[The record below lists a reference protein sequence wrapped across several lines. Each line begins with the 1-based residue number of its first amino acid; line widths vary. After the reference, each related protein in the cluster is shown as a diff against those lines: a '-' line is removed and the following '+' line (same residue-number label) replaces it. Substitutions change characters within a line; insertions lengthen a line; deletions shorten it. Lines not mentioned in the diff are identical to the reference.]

1 MSYDIMLLLVVAIP
15 VLFSVLIPLLGK
27 VSVFIRNFFAL
38 LLMVIPF
45 IFLIIILQ
53 GVQLGIPIDFIYEF
67 PMLEI
72 NFILH
77 ADMFAVFVAMASML
91 VSIVILIYSFEYIKS
106 YENQNEYFFIVV
118 LFIGSMMGII
128 FSANLIF
135 IYVFWE
141 MTALASWRLI
151 GYFRETEYVRRANK
165 AFLMT
170 AAGALC
176 MLIGFLMIAE
186 QAGSFDLSVI
196 SSADLQ
202 GPTINLAII
211 LIILGIFSKSAT
223 FPLHSW
229 LADAGIAPSPVT
241 ALLHAAV
248 LVKIGVYVYA
258 RLFNFTIVPSE
269 EIKIILFTIVAISA
283 FLSGAIAFVEKDI
296 KRVIAF
302 STISQ
307 IAFIFLGFISGG
319 KLAFVGAMLF
329 ILIHGVAKAGLFL
342 SAGIIEHKI
351 HTKQL
356 DMMGGLFRYM
366 PITALAFAG
375 CALSVMGIPPFAGF
389 FSKFLVIF
397 GAVYDQNVLVALVFI
412 VCAGLTVL
420 YTVRLFG
427 KIFLGSQK
435 DYPHIEKENLY
446 SPMVLSVVS
455 LAVLSLLMTFSFGYL
470 FYIAN
475 FAAQTIKG

>member
-1 MSYDIMLLLVVAIP
+1 MTYDIMLLLVVAIP
-15 VLFSVLIPLLGK
+15 ILFSVLIPLFAK
-27 VSVFIRNFFAL
+27 VSVFVRNFFAL
-38 LLMVIPF
+38 LLMLIPL
-45 IFLIIILQ
+45 IFLVVIFQ
-53 GVQLGIPIDFIYEF
+53 SVKLGLPVDFVYEF
-67 PMLEI
+67 PVLEI

-77 ADMFAVFVAMASML
+77 ADIFSVFVAMAS
-91 VSIVILIYSFEYIKS
+91 VFISIIVLIYSFEYIKN
-106 YENQNEYFFIVV
+106 YDHQNEYFFIVV
-118 LFIGSMMGII
+118 LFVGSMMGIV

-151 GYFRETEYVRRANK
+151 GYFREREYVRRANK
-165 AFLMT
+165 TFIMT

-176 MLIGFLMIAE
+176 MLIGFLIIAE
-186 QAGSFDLSVI
+186 QAGSFDLKVI
-196 SSADLQ
+196 SAAELQ
-202 GPTINLAII
+202 GPAVSLAII

-269 EIKIILFTIVAISA
+269 EIRTVLFIIVAISA
-283 FLSGAIAFVEKDI
+283 FLSGAVAFVEKDI

-307 IAFIFLGFISGG
+307 LAFIFLGFISGG
-319 KLAFVGAMLF
+319 RLAFIGSMLF
-329 ILIHGVAKAGLFL
+329 ILMHGVAKAGLFL
-342 SAGIIEHKI
+342 SAGIIEHKV

-356 DMMGGLFRYM
+356 DMMGGLFKYM
-366 PITALAFAG
+366 PVTAFAFAG

-389 FSKFLVIF
+389 FSKFLLIL
-397 GAVYDQNVLVALVFI
+397 GSVYDGNIAVALIFI
-412 VCAGLTVL
+412 ICAGFTVL
-420 YTVRLFG
+420 YTVRVFRKVFFG
-427 KIFLGSQK
+427 EQK
-435 DYPHIEKENLY
+435 DYRHIEKEIAF
-446 SPMVLSVVS
+446 SPMVGSVTA
-455 LAVLSLLMTFSFGYL
+455 LAVLSLLMSFAFSYL
-470 FYIAN
+470 FYIATL
-475 FAAQTIKG
+475 ASQMIKG

>member
-15 VLFSVLIPLLGK
+15 VLLSVLIPLFAK
-27 VSVFIRNFFAL
+27 VSVLIRNFFAL

-45 IFLIIILQ
+45 ILLIIIFQ
-53 GVQLGIPIDFIYEF
+53 GVISGSPVEFVYEF
-67 PMLEI
+67 PILEI
-72 NFILH
+72 NFILQ
-77 ADMFAVFVAMASML
+77 ADIFALFVAMASVL
-91 VSIVILIYSFEYIKS
+91 VSIVVLIYSFEYIKT
-106 YENQNEYFFIVV
+106 YKNQNEYFFIVV

-151 GYFRETEYVRRANK
+151 GFFREKEYVRRANK
-165 AFLMT
+165 TFIMT
-170 AAGALC
+170 AMGALC
-176 MLIGFLMIAE
+176 MLVGFLMIAE
-186 QAGSFDLSVI
+186 QAGSFDLNVI
-196 SSADLQ
+196 ASANLQ
-202 GPTINLAII
+202 GTTINLAII

-258 RLFNFTIVPSE
+258 RLFNFTIIPSE
-269 EIKIILFTIVAISA
+269 EIRIVLFIIVAISA

-319 KLAFVGAMLF
+319 KFAFIGAMLF
-329 ILIHGVAKAGLFL
+329 ILMHGVAKAGLFL

-366 PITALAFAG
+366 PITAFAFAG

-389 FSKFLVIF
+389 FSKFLVLF
-397 GAVYDQNVLVALVFI
+397 GAVYDQNILVALVFI
-412 VCAGLTVL
+412 LCAGLTVL
-420 YTVRLFG
+420 YTIRLFR
-427 KIFLGSQK
+427 KIFLGNQK

-446 SPMVLSVVS
+446 SPMIFSVVS

-475 FAAQTIKG
+475 LASQTIKG

>member
-15 VLFSVLIPLLGK
+15 VLLSVFIPLFGK

-38 LLMVIPF
+38 LLMLIPLTL
-45 IFLIIILQ
+45 LIIIFQSLMS
-53 GVQLGIPIDFIYEF
+53 GSPVEFVYEF
-67 PMLEI
+67 PILEI
-72 NFILH
+72 NFILQ
-77 ADMFAVFVAMASML
+77 ADIFALFVAMASVL
-91 VSIVILIYSFEYIKS
+91 VSIVILIYSFEYIKD
-106 YENQNEYFFIVV
+106 YKHQNEYFFIVV
-118 LFIGSMMGII
+118 LFVGSMMGII

-151 GYFRETEYVRRANK
+151 GFFREKEYVRRANK
-165 AFLMT
+165 TFIMT
-170 AAGALC
+170 AMGALC
-176 MLIGFLMIAE
+176 MLVGFLMIAE
-186 QAGSFDLSVI
+186 QAGSFDLNVI
-196 SSADLQ
+196 SSADLH
-202 GPTINLAII
+202 GSAVNWAII
-211 LIILGIFSKSAT
+211 FIILGIFSKSAT
-223 FPLHSW
+223 FPVHSW

-269 EIKIILFTIVAISA
+269 EIRIVLFTIVAISA
-283 FLSGAIAFVEKDI
+283 FLSGAIAFVERDI

-319 KLAFVGAMLF
+319 KLAFIGAMLF
-329 ILIHGVAKAGLFL
+329 ILMHGVAKAGLFL

-366 PITALAFAG
+366 PITAVAFAG

-389 FSKFLVIF
+389 FSKFLVVF
-397 GAVYDQNVLVALVFI
+397 GAVYDQNIFVALIFI
-412 VCAGLTVL
+412 ACAGLTVL
-420 YTVRLFG
+420 YTVRLF
-427 KIFLGSQK
+427 KKVFLGNQK
-435 DYPHIEKENLY
+435 DYHHIEKENLY
-446 SPMVLSVVS
+446 SPMVFSVVS

-475 FAAQTIKG
+475 LASQTIKG

>member
-15 VLFSVLIPLLGK
+15 VLFSALIPLFGK

-38 LLMVIPF
+38 VLMLIPF
-45 IFLIIILQ
+45 LFLIIIFQ
-53 GVQLGIPIDFIYEF
+53 AVQAGIPVDFVYEF
-67 PMLEI
+67 PILEI
-72 NFILH
+72 NFILQ
-77 ADMFAVFVAMASML
+77 ADIFSVFVAMASVL
-91 VSIVILIYSFEYIKS
+91 VSIIVLIYSFEYIKS
-106 YENQNEYFFIVV
+106 YDNQNEYFFIVV
-118 LFIGSMMGII
+118 LFVGSMMGIV

-135 IYVFWE
+135 IYFFWE

-151 GYFRETEYVRRANK
+151 GYFREKEYVRRANK
-165 AFLMT
+165 TFIMT

-186 QAGSFDLSVI
+186 QAGSFDLDVI
-196 SSADLQ
+196 SAANLQ
-202 GPTINLAII
+202 GSAVNLAII

-269 EIKIILFTIVAISA
+269 EIRIVLFSIVSVSA
-283 FLSGAIAFVEKDI
+283 FLSGAVAFVEKDI

-319 KLAFVGAMLF
+319 KFAFVGAMLF
-329 ILIHGVAKAGLFL
+329 ILMHGLAKAGLFL

-366 PITALAFAG
+366 PITAFAFAG

-397 GAVYDQNVLVALVFI
+397 GTVYDQNIIAALIFI
-412 VCAGLTVL
+412 ICAGLTVL
-420 YTVRLFG
+420 YTVRLFW
-427 KIFLGSQK
+427 KVFLGSQK
-435 DYPHIEKENLY
+435 EYPHIEKENLN

-455 LAVLSLLMTFSFGYL
+455 LALLSLILTFSFGYL

-475 FAAQTIKG
+475 LAAQTIKG